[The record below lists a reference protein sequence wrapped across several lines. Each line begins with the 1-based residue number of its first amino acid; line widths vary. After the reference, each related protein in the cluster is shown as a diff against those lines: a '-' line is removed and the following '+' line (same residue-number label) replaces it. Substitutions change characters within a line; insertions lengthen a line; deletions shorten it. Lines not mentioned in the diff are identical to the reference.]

1 MSTEVTLTKDQK
13 EAVKF
18 FKQFIADPE
27 QKEMIL
33 TGSPGTGKSFLIE
46 YFSDKILKPYFDLQ
60 QSLDEYALAPTVFFT
75 ATTNK
80 AAAVLSEFLQRPCE
94 TIHSFLNLQVI
105 EDYETGEITLKRSP
119 KSSVQQ
125 NKIIFIDECSMISK
139 ALWDYIHQLTY
150 ECKIIYIGDMY
161 QLGPVKEKISPVFK
175 HNLPIVELTT
185 PVRNADNPALMELC
199 EQFKETVRTGIF
211 KPIKTVPGV
220 IDWYDTDTFER
231 EVQNCFKEPL
241 LNQRLVAYSNRCV
254 IGYNSYI
261 LNYRHATEF
270 TVGENYVVASV
281 YKTQNYKHLPIET
294 ECTISLLGPEDD
306 IRFQNYVFRGHRA
319 TIKTKSFGLYEV
331 VIVKNY
337 LEVVGALK
345 AYAKRKDW
353 YNYFR
358 LKEFILDLR
367 PRDACTI
374 HKVQGSTLDTVF
386 VDLSDISR
394 CTVKEEIA
402 RLLYVAFSRAK
413 KRIVLC
419 GKLKDAYGGPVIC
432 TTSTQS

>member
-18 FKQFIADPE
+18 FKEFIADPE

-33 TGSPGTGKSFLIE
+33 TGSPGTGKSFLIN
-46 YFSDKILKPYFDLQ
+46 YFSNKVLKPYLDLQ
-60 QSLDEYALAPTVFFT
+60 QSLDEYALAPSIFFT

-94 TIHSFLNLQVI
+94 TIHSFLGLKVN
-105 EDYETGEITLKRSP
+105 EDYETGEMTLKRSP
-119 KSSVQQ
+119 NSFVQE
-125 NKIIFIDECSMISK
+125 NKIIFIDECSMINK

-150 ECKIIYIGDMY
+150 ECKIIYVGDKY
-161 QLGPVKEKISPVFK
+161 QLGPVKEGISPVFK
-175 HNLPIVELTT
+175 HNLPTIELTT
-185 PVRNADNPALMELC
+185 PVRNADSPALMELC
-199 EQFKETVRTGIF
+199 EQFKETVRTGVF

-220 IDWYDTDTFER
+220 IDWYDADAFEK
-231 EVQNCFKEPL
+231 EVQNCFKESL

-261 LNYRHATEF
+261 LNYRHTTEF
-270 TVGENYVVASV
+270 TVGENYVVASAHRDQDHK
-281 YKTQNYKHLPIET
+281 YLPVET
-294 ECTISLLGPEDD
+294 ECIISRLGPEDD
-306 IRFQNYVFRGHRA
+306 IFYQNYVFRGHRA
-319 TIKTKSFGLYEV
+319 IIKTKSLGSYEV
-331 VIVKNY
+331 VIAKDY

-345 AYAKRKDW
+345 AYAKSKDW
-353 YNYFR
+353 RNYFK

-367 PRDACTI
+367 PRDACTT
-374 HKVQGSTLDTVF
+374 HKAQGSTLDTVF

-394 CTVKEEIA
+394 CTIKEETA